1 MFTLVIFL
9 QMARYT
15 TPMYRAPE
23 MVDTWS
29 NHAISTASDVWAL
42 GCILYTLCY
51 MKHPF
56 EDSAKLR
63 ILNGNYTIPPG
74 DLKYSCFH
82 DLIRK
87 YIWSINRWHNAATYL
102 KYNTGK
108 VRFKISLYRNGVN
121 VRQLCSDI
129 KVLLHI
135 MDFYILKICI
145 NPLRPSGNYMNHL
158 LWQSLMLHFVFIGF
172 VWFLP

>member
-1 MFTLVIFL
+1 MEQNIKGMLSKSRGFTLGIRHYQVHALFSHSSLMSVGTPLNTVSSVKGKVMFVLVSFL

-29 NHAISTASDVWAL
+29 NHAITTASDVWAL
-42 GCILYTLCY
+42 GCIMYTLCY

-74 DLKYSCFH
+74 DLKYSCYH
-82 DLIRK
+82 DIIRK
-87 YIWSINRWHNAATYL
+87 YMAIRE
-102 KYNTGK
+102 TGCK
-108 VRFKISLYRNGVN
+108 DGRLR
-121 VRQLCSDI
+121 
-129 KVLLHI
+129 I
-135 MDFYILKICI
+135 MCRGGPWY
-145 NPLRPSGNYMNHL
+145 
-158 LWQSLMLHFVFIGF
+158 
-172 VWFLP
+172 

>member
-1 MFTLVIFL
+1 VKDKQLFIFVFLL

-29 NHAISTASDVWAL
+29 NHAITVASDVWAL
-42 GCILYTLCY
+42 GCIIYTLCY

-74 DLKYSCFH
+74 DVKYSCYH
-82 DLIRK
+82 DIIRK
-87 YIWSINRWHNAATYL
+87 YVGR
-102 KYNTGK
+102 
-108 VRFKISLYRNGVN
+108 KIVS
-121 VRQLCSDI
+121 
-129 KVLLHI
+129 
-135 MDFYILKICI
+135 
-145 NPLRPSGNYMNHL
+145 
-158 LWQSLMLHFVFIGF
+158 
-172 VWFLP
+172 

>member
-1 MFTLVIFL
+1 LAVRGYSALSTVKDKQLFMFVFLL

-29 NHAISTASDVWAL
+29 NHAITVASDVWAL
-42 GCILYTLCY
+42 GCIIYTLCY

-74 DLKYSCFH
+74 DVKYSCYH
-82 DLIRK
+82 DIIRK
-87 YIWSINRWHNAATYL
+87 YAM
-102 KYNTGK
+102 
-108 VRFKISLYRNGVN
+108 
-121 VRQLCSDI
+121 SDI
-129 KVLLHI
+129 
-135 MDFYILKICI
+135 
-145 NPLRPSGNYMNHL
+145 R
-158 LWQSLMLHFVFIGF
+158 FVT
-172 VWFLP
+172 

>member
-1 MFTLVIFL
+1 MSFDHGTCSYYLAVRGYSALSTVKDKQLFMFVFFL

-29 NHAISTASDVWAL
+29 NHAITVASDVWAL
-42 GCILYTLCY
+42 GCIIYTLCY

-74 DLKYSCFH
+74 DVKYSCYH
-82 DLIRK
+82 DIIRK
-87 YIWSINRWHNAATYL
+87 YSM
-102 KYNTGK
+102 
-108 VRFKISLYRNGVN
+108 
-121 VRQLCSDI
+121 SDI
-129 KVLLHI
+129 
-135 MDFYILKICI
+135 
-145 NPLRPSGNYMNHL
+145 R
-158 LWQSLMLHFVFIGF
+158 FVT
-172 VWFLP
+172 

>member
-1 MFTLVIFL
+1 MLSFDHGTCSYYWAIWRYSTLSTVKDKKWFIFVFLL

-29 NHAISTASDVWAL
+29 NHAITVASDVWAL
-42 GCILYTLCY
+42 GCIIYTLCY

-74 DLKYSCFH
+74 DVKYSCYH
-82 DLIRK
+82 DIIRK
-87 YIWSINRWHNAATYL
+87 YVRHKICDITLKCIQNTAKCQQSGCIWSF
-102 KYNTGK
+102 GS
-108 VRFKISLYRNGVN
+108 FDS
-121 VRQLCSDI
+121 
-129 KVLLHI
+129 
-135 MDFYILKICI
+135 
-145 NPLRPSGNYMNHL
+145 PSSELVTAYE
-158 LWQSLMLHFVFIGF
+158 
-172 VWFLP
+172 

>member
-1 MFTLVIFL
+1 M

-42 GCILYTLCY
+42 GCIMYTLCY

-63 ILNGNYTIPPG
+63 ILNGNYSIPPG
-74 DLKYSCFH
+74 DLKYSCYH
-82 DLIRK
+82 DIMRK
-87 YIWSINRWHNAATYL
+87 Y
-102 KYNTGK
+102 
-108 VRFKISLYRNGVN
+108 
-121 VRQLCSDI
+121 D
-129 KVLLHI
+129 
-135 MDFYILKICI
+135 
-145 NPLRPSGNYMNHL
+145 P
-158 LWQSLMLHFVFIGF
+158 
-172 VWFLP
+172 

>member
-1 MFTLVIFL
+1 MTLQTIVYPVSFL

-29 NHAISTASDVWAL
+29 NHAITTASDIWAL
-42 GCILYTLCY
+42 GCIMYTLCY

-74 DLKYSCFH
+74 DLKYSCYHDIIRKCISKDFIH

-87 YIWSINRWHNAATYL
+87 CML
-102 KYNTGK
+102 
-108 VRFKISLYRNGVN
+108 N
-121 VRQLCSDI
+121 VIQE
-129 KVLLHI
+129 K
-135 MDFYILKICI
+135 
-145 NPLRPSGNYMNHL
+145 
-158 LWQSLMLHFVFIGF
+158 
-172 VWFLP
+172 

>member
-1 MFTLVIFL
+1 METDPVFRFQTGVHALCFL
-9 QMARYT
+9 QMARHT

-29 NHAISTASDVWAL
+29 NHAITTASDVWAM

-74 DLKYSCFH
+74 DLKYSCYH
-82 DLIRK
+82 DIIRK
-87 YIWSINRWHNAATYL
+87 
-102 KYNTGK
+102 
-108 VRFKISLYRNGVN
+108 
-121 VRQLCSDI
+121 
-129 KVLLHI
+129 
-135 MDFYILKICI
+135 CI
-145 NPLRPSGNYMNHL
+145 PD
-158 LWQSLMLHFVFIGF
+158 V
-172 VWFLP
+172 

>member
-1 MFTLVIFL
+1 MKNKQLFIFVFSP

-29 NHAISTASDVWAL
+29 NHAITVASDVWAL
-42 GCILYTLCY
+42 GCIIYTLSY

-74 DLKYSCFH
+74 DLKYSCYH
-82 DLIRK
+82 DIIRK
-87 YIWSINRWHNAATYL
+87 Y
-102 KYNTGK
+102 
-108 VRFKISLYRNGVN
+108 VR
-121 VRQLCSDI
+121 
-129 KVLLHI
+129 H
-135 MDFYILKICI
+135 KICDI
-145 NPLRPSGNYMNHL
+145 TLNCVQNTAKCSLESDHL
-158 LWQSLMLHFVFIGF
+158 AVLVVHHQN
-172 VWFLP
+172 